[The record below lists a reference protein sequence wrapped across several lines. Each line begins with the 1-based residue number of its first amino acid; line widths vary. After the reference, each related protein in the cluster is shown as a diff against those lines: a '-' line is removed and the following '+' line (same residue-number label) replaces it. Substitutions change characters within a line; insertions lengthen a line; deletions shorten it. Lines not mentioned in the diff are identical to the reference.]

1 MSIGSPINM
10 IMLKSAKHS
19 EMLGAAFIQA
29 AFNVANSLGA
39 FFGGIPLLFGLAFN
53 YPSLIGAGMA
63 LLGALLCLAFYK
75 KYERWLSF
83 I

>member
-10 IMLKSAKHS
+10 VMLRSAKHS

-29 AFNVANSLGA
+29 AFNVANALGA

-63 LLGALLCLAFYK
+63 LLGMILCLAFYK
-75 KYERWLSF
+75 KYKR
-83 I
+83 